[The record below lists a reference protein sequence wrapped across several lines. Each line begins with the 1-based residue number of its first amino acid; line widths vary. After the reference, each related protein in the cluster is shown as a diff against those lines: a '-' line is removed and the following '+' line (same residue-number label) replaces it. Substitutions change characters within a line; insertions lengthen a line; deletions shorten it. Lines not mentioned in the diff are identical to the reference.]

1 MPELK
6 EIILFLLAFIWVV
19 IGSTHVAK
27 LFQKFK
33 LPLITGF
40 LLSGI
45 LIGPFGLKLIQ
56 PEAIQKL
63 DFINYTAL
71 AFIALAAGSE
81 LYIKEIKN
89 NIKSILWN
97 TFGQLIVIFAIVSLT
112 IYLLQ
117 NFIPFMREL
126 PQFSKISIAI
136 LTGTI
141 FIARSPSSTIA
152 VINEMRAKG
161 RFTRM
166 VISST
171 VLLDVLVIFL
181 FTICL
186 SIAHTFV
193 IGTDFSYKFILFLII
208 ELAVTFILGLLVS
221 KILEIILK
229 LAVETKYKAGIVLLM
244 GFLVYLL
251 TKITG
256 NLSLKYINHEFHI
269 EALLVCIIASYRI
282 TNYSKL
288 RVELH
293 KIIEDLGPIVY
304 AAFFTLVGASL
315 ALDVLLQMWLVEIIV
330 FIVYIISLFI
340 GTYLGNTFA
349 SNPKLYRRIGWMPF
363 LTQAGVGFA
372 LIFEVSGSFPEWG
385 SQLSTVIIAVIILNQ
400 IIGPPLFKWA
410 LKLVGESR
418 TRAKTDIEPN
428 KNALIF
434 GIEHQSIELVKS
446 LQRDHY
452 EVEVATV
459 EQRDN
464 INQLE
469 NTKIHYLEH
478 LTMTCLNKINI
489 SKFDVIVLMLSDKEN
504 FKISELIYENIGT
517 QIVIVRLLD
526 SVYADKFRELG
537 VIVVDPADAIIRLL
551 EQFVRSPITASLLL
565 GEEDHKA
572 MVDFKVLDLEL
583 HGMALRDLRLPND
596 VIIVSV
602 KRKGQ
607 VLISHGYTRLRIGD
621 IVTMVGSLESLENLS
636 LQFQE

>member
-6 EIILFLLAFIWVV
+6 EILLYLLAFIWIV
-19 IGSTHVAK
+19 IGSTQVAK

-40 LLSGI
+40 LLSGF
-45 LIGPFGLKLIQ
+45 LIGPFGLKLLQ
-56 PEAIQKL
+56 TEAIQKL
-63 DFINYTAL
+63 DFVNYTAL

-81 LYIKEIKN
+81 LFIKEIKN

-97 TFGQLIVIFAIVSLT
+97 TFGQLIIIFTIVSLSV
-112 IYLLQ
+112 YFLQ
-117 NFIPFMREL
+117 DFIPFMKKL
-126 PQFSKISIAI
+126 PEYSKISIAI

-166 VISST
+166 VISAT
-171 VLLDVLVIFL
+171 VLLDVLVILL

-186 SIAHTFV
+186 SVAHTLV
-193 IGTDFSYKFILFLII
+193 TDADFTYKFILFLLL
-208 ELAVTFILGLLVS
+208 ELLITFAAGFILS
-221 KILEIILK
+221 KLIEFILK
-229 LAVETKYKAGIVLLM
+229 LPVGSRYKAGITLLA
-244 GFLVYLL
+244 GFLVYQFS
-251 TKITG
+251 KGIG
-256 NLSLKYINHEFHI
+256 HISLSYINHEIHI

-288 RVELH
+288 RVDLH
-293 KIIEDLGPIVY
+293 KIIEDLGPLVY

-315 ALDVLLQMWLVEIIV
+315 ALDVLLNMWYVELFLFV
-330 FIVYIISLFI
+330 VYFISLFI

-349 SNPKLYRRIGWMPF
+349 ANPKIYRRIGWMPF

-372 LIFEVSGSFPEWG
+372 LIYEVSGSFPEWG
-385 SQLSTVIIAVIILNQ
+385 NQLATVIIAVIILNQ

-418 TRAKTDIEPN
+418 TKAKSDIEPN
-428 KNALIF
+428 KNALVF
-434 GIEHQSIELVKS
+434 GIEHQSIELVKN
-446 LQRDHY
+446 LQKDQY

-459 EQRDN
+459 EERKN
-464 INQLE
+464 VEQLG
-469 NTKIHYLEH
+469 NTTIHYLQH
-478 LTMTCLNKINI
+478 LTMTCLNEINI
-489 SKFDVIVLMLSDKEN
+489 SKFDVVILMLSDKEN

-517 QIVIVRLLD
+517 QVVIVRLFD
-526 SVYADKFRELG
+526 SVFADRFRELG
-537 VIVVDPADAIIRLL
+537 AIVVDPADAIIRLL
-551 EQFVRSPITASLLL
+551 EQFVRSPITASFIL
-565 GEEDHKA
+565 GKEDHKA

-621 IVTMVGSLESLENLS
+621 IVTMVGSVDSLENLS